1 MCFHKNCNSKRQ
13 MYTIQH
19 LKKETGKT
27 FEAYR

>member
-1 MCFHKNCNSKRQ
+1 

-27 FEAYR
+27 CEAYSSINWEGTCRRP